1 MNATRSTIHSGPYW
15 NLIGNERQSSMKRI
29 LILSMTSALMLMMS
43 ACAGTPNAQTAS
55 DGAAVAQVEPTIT
68 PFPTAQA
75 AARPTYVVQRGT
87 VQETLEFSGRW
98 LPRDQE
104 QLSFPINGTVR
115 QVNVRPGDAI
125 NEGDLLADF
134 TIEDLED
141 QLANAIISLE
151 TAQLRLE
158 SDAESGDQAV
168 TNALFNLASSR
179 LNLESTEANAPWT
192 NLENARINL
201 EAAKRNLEN
210 AQRDYDD
217 ARSRADSSASAVDN
231 AREAVIKAEE
241 SVRTSELNYY
251 SSAQSYNQYLYNV
264 KSNENS
270 LIKSELELEQAQAGV
285 GVDPEQLQSVRQA
298 ELSVQQIQS
307 DIARSSLFAPT
318 DGVVLEVAIKPGDSV
333 QAYVAVIT
341 IGKPEP
347 KEAVVN
353 LAFTDTQRLSIGKI
367 GVCQV
372 ANQPDTAVQCI
383 VRQIPL
389 TSRDA
394 DQTTRIAASL
404 ENVAQGQ
411 LIEIFM
417 PLQISEDTLW
427 LPPQAIRT
435 FQNRTFVV
443 LQTPDGQQVADVT
456 IGLQTDDR
464 VEILSGV
471 EEGDIVIAP

>member
-1 MNATRSTIHSGPYW
+1 
-15 NLIGNERQSSMKRI
+15 MKRNF
-29 LILSMTSALMLMMS
+29 ILSILGLVMLVAS
-43 ACAGTPNAQTAS
+43 ACAGTPTGQAANGS
-55 DGAAVAQVEPTIT
+55 AVAQVEPTIT
-68 PFPTAQA
+68 PFPTAEA

-98 LPRDQE
+98 LPRDQQ

-115 QVNVRPGDAI
+115 QVNVRPGDAV

-134 TIEDLED
+134 TIEELED

-151 TAQLRLE
+151 TAQLRLQT
-158 SDAESGDQAV
+158 DAEGGDQAV
-168 TNALFNLASSR
+168 VDALFNLASSR
-179 LNLESTEANAPWT
+179 LDLESTEANAPWT

-201 EAAKRNLEN
+201 EAAKRALEN
-210 AQRDYDD
+210 AQREYDD
-217 ARSRADSSASAVDN
+217 VRSRADSAASQVDN
-231 AREAVIKAEE
+231 AREAVIRAEE

-251 SSAQSYNQYLYNV
+251 SSAQSYNQHVYSV
-264 KSNENS
+264 KSRENA
-270 LIKSELELEQAQAGV
+270 LIRSELSLEQAEAGV
-285 GVDPEQLQSVRQA
+285 GIDPEQLQSVRQA
-298 ELSVQQIQS
+298 ELSVQQIQD
-307 DIARSSLFAPT
+307 DIARSSLFSPT
-318 DGVVLEVAIKPGDSV
+318 DGVVLEVTIKPGDSV
-333 QAYVAVIT
+333 QAFVAVIT
-341 IGKPEP
+341 IGKAEP

-353 LAFTDTQRLSIGKI
+353 LAFTDTQRLSVGKI
-367 GVCQV
+367 GVCQI

-404 ENVAQGQ
+404 ENVPQGQ

-417 PLQISEDTLW
+417 PLQISENTLW

-443 LQTPDGQQVADVT
+443 LQTADGQQVADVT

-471 EEGDIVIAP
+471 EEGDVVVAP